1 MAHLKLVLDD
11 ARPFL
16 DAQPESLQERVNEL
30 HQVIHEK
37 TGKGNDFLGWL
48 DYPVSYD
55 KAEFNRMKACA
66 KRIQGNSDILVVVG
80 IGGSYLGARA
90 VIEALSHSFFNELS
104 DEKRKAPKVMFLGNN
119 ISPVYMKHFLEAIE
133 GKDISVNVISKSGT
147 TTEPALAFRII
158 RKYLEDK
165 YGKDAAK
172 ERIIATTDYKRG
184 ALRQLADQE
193 GYETFGIKDDIGG
206 RFSVLTSVGLLPIA
220 VAGIDVDQLMA
231 GAAEGFKEYGD
242 ASLADN
248 ACYQYAALRNYQ
260 LKQGKDIEIFVDYE
274 PQLHFTAEWWK
285 QLMGESEGKDGKGL
299 FPASVDYSSDLHS
312 MGQYVQ
318 DGQRILFET
327 IINVENVACDIE
339 IEADD
344 QNLDNLNYLVG
355 KTMDFV
361 NKNACQ
367 GTLLAHVDGGV
378 PNVIINIED
387 LSPFNYGKLLY
398 FFMKSCAMSCY
409 MLDVNPF
416 NQPGVEDYKKNM
428 FALLGKPGFEALR
441 EELLKK

>member
-1 MAHLKLVLDD
+1 MSINVDYSKANMTTDQLLNYQD
-11 ARPFL
+11 
-16 DAQPESLQERVNEL
+16 RVNEL
-30 HQVIHEK
+30 HKVIHEK
-37 TGKGNDFLGWL
+37 TGAGNDFLGWL
-48 DYPVSYD
+48 DYPVTYD
-55 KAEFNRMKACA
+55 KEEFNRMKACA
-66 KRIQGNSDILVVVG
+66 KKIQCNSDILVVVG

-90 VIEALSHSFFNELS
+90 VIEALNHSFMNDLS
-104 DEKRKAPKVMFLGNN
+104 DEKRKFPKVMFLGNN
-119 ISPVYMKHFLEAIE
+119 ISPVYMTHFLEAIE
-133 GKDISVNVISKSGT
+133 GKDITVNVISKSGT

-158 RKYLEDK
+158 RKYMENK
-165 YGKDAAK
+165 YGKDGAK
-172 ERIIATTDYKRG
+172 ERIVATTDYKRG

-193 GYETFGIKDDIGG
+193 GYETFGIKDDMGG
-206 RFSVLTSVGLLPIA
+206 RFSVLSSVGLLPIA
-220 VAGIDVDQLMA
+220 VSGIDVDELMA
-231 GAAEGFKEYGD
+231 GAAAGYDEYKD
-242 ASLADN
+242 TDLSKN
-248 ACYQYAALRNYQ
+248 ACYQYAAIRNYQ
-260 LKQGKDIEIFVDYE
+260 LMNGKDIEIFVDYE

-299 FPASVDYSSDLHS
+299 FPAAVDYSTDLHS

-327 IINVENVACDIE
+327 IVNVEKVACDIK
-339 IEADD
+339 IEADE

-355 KTMDFV
+355 ETMDFV
-361 NKNACQ
+361 NKNACK
-367 GTLLAHVDGGV
+367 GTILAHVDGGV
-378 PNVIINIED
+378 PNVILNIES

-409 MLDVNPF
+409 MIDVNPF

>member
-1 MAHLKLVLDD
+1 MSIKVDYSKANMTTDELLNYQD
-11 ARPFL
+11 
-16 DAQPESLQERVNEL
+16 RVNEL
-30 HQVIHEK
+30 HKVIHEK
-37 TGKGNDFLGWL
+37 TGAGNDFLGWL
-48 DYPVSYD
+48 DYPKTYD
-55 KAEFNRMKACA
+55 VEEFTRMKACA
-66 KRIQGNSDILVVVG
+66 KRIQENSDILVVVG

-90 VIEALSHSFFNELS
+90 VIEALNHSFINDLS
-104 DEKRKAPKVMFLGNN
+104 DEKRKFPKVMFLGNN
-119 ISPVYMKHFLEAIE
+119 ISPVYMTHFLDAIE
-133 GKDISVNVISKSGT
+133 GKDITVNVISKSGT

-158 RKYLEDK
+158 RKYMENK
-165 YGKDAAK
+165 YGKEASKA
-172 ERIIATTDYKRG
+172 RIVATTDYKRG

-193 GYETFGIKDDIGG
+193 GYETFGIADDMGG
-206 RFSVLTSVGLLPIA
+206 RFSVLSSVGMLPIA
-220 VAGIDVDQLMA
+220 VSGIDVDELMA
-231 GAAEGFKEYGD
+231 GAAAGCDEYMNTDMKE
-242 ASLADN
+242 N
-248 ACYQYAALRNYQ
+248 ACYQYAAIRNYQ
-260 LKQGKDIEIFVDYE
+260 LNKGKDIEILVNYE

-299 FPASVDYSSDLHS
+299 FPAAVDYSSDLHS

-327 IINVENVACDIE
+327 IVNVEKVACDVSIE
-339 IEADD
+339 SDP

-355 KTMDFV
+355 ETMDFV
-361 NKNACQ
+361 NKNAMK
-367 GTLLAHVDGGV
+367 GTILAHVDGGV
-378 PNVIINIED
+378 PNVIVNLES

-409 MLDVNPF
+409 MIDVNPF

>member
-1 MAHLKLVLDD
+1 MSIKVDYSKANITTEALLNYQD
-11 ARPFL
+11 
-16 DAQPESLQERVNEL
+16 QVNEL
-30 HQVIHEK
+30 HKVIHEK
-37 TGKGNDFLGWL
+37 TGAGNDFLGWL
-48 DYPVSYD
+48 DYPVTYD
-55 KAEFNRMKACA
+55 KDEYERMKACA
-66 KRIQGNSDILVVVG
+66 KKIQGHSDILVVVG

-90 VIEALSHSFFNELS
+90 VIEALNHSFFNDLS
-104 DEKRKAPKVMFLGNN
+104 DEKRKFPKVMFLGNN
-119 ISPVYMKHFLEAIE
+119 ISPVYMTHFLEAIE
-133 GKDISVNVISKSGT
+133 GKDITVNVISKSGT

-158 RKYLEDK
+158 RKYMEEK
-165 YGKDAAK
+165 YGKEGAK
-172 ERIIATTDYKRG
+172 ERIVATTDYERG

-193 GYETFGIKDDIGG
+193 GYETFGISDDIGG

-220 VAGIDVDQLMA
+220 VSGIDVDQLMA
-231 GAAEGFKEYGD
+231 GAAAGYEEYQNTN
-242 ASLADN
+242 LNEN

-260 LKQGKDIEIFVDYE
+260 LNNGKDIEIFVDYE

-299 FPASVDYSSDLHS
+299 FPASVDYSTDLHS
-312 MGQYVQ
+312 LGQYVQ

-327 IINVENVACDIE
+327 ILNVENVACDID
-339 IEADD
+339 IEEDP

-355 KTMDFV
+355 QTMDFV
-361 NKNACQ
+361 NKNACK
-367 GTLLAHVDGGV
+367 GTVLAHVDGGV
-378 PNVIINIED
+378 PNVIVNIES

-409 MLDVNPF
+409 MIEVNPF